1 MSNLNVYTDGNNS
14 TTNSIYT
21 TQNNLLLNN
30 LLKFYAQ
37 DDNMDY
43 MLRIINGE
51 SKISLR
57 IIDWF
62 ATNYAKK
69 YYTLYSIHNTGR
81 RFKVYVDYKL
91 KLKAYSKKR
100 FDPFCRWDRINVPYK
115 DDKYIQTTIGQLNF
129 FKWALENDVIRYIEE
144 NYANIEKDMNNR
156 NSNAKKNSMCSSIAS
171 EMSMASTTSATS
183 FSSDGDGCDGDGD
196 GDDGDDGGDSGKCN
210 IQNTNTDSSIENSSL
225 VPLSETN
232 NKTRKKRE
240 ELSISAT
247 KSIKKEKVEIV
258 VNFN

>member
-1 MSNLNVYTDGNNS
+1 MASSITCSN
-14 TTNSIYT
+14 YT
-21 TQNNLLLNN
+21 TQNDLLLNN
-30 LLKFYAQ
+30 LLKFYEEGN
-37 DDNMDY
+37 NMDY

-69 YYTLYSIHNTGR
+69 YYTVYQIPNTER

-100 FDPFCRWDRINVPYK
+100 FDPFCRWDRITIPYK
-115 DDKYIQTTIGQLNF
+115 DGTFIQTTIGQLNF
-129 FKWALENDVIRYIEE
+129 FKWAIENDVVNHIEE
-144 NYANIEKDMNNR
+144 NYQTIENDMNSR
-156 NSNAKKNSMCSSIAS
+156 NSTSKHSCSSLSSTSTAS
-171 EMSMASTTSATS
+171 EECDICDTKSATTTTTT
-183 FSSDGDGCDGDGD
+183 
-196 GDDGDDGGDSGKCN
+196 
-210 IQNTNTDSSIENSSL
+210 TNESNSKADK
-225 VPLSETN
+225 

-258 VNFN
+258 VSFE